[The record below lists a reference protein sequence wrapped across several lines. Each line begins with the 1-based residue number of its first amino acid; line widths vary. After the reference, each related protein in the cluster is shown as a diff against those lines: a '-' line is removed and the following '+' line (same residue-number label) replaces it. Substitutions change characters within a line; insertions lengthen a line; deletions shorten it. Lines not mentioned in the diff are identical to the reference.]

1 MPAALIAFAAFL
13 SVNTWLP
20 QQPPSRPDASFCQWR
35 GGQDDDTGRP
45 ALWPSARC
53 TDDKK

>member
-13 SVNTWLP
+13 SVNTWVPP
-20 QQPPSRPDASFCQWR
+20 QPSSRPDASFCQWR

-45 ALWPSARC
+45 VPWPSARC
-53 TDDKK
+53 ADDKK